1 MRGRGLAKYTF
12 AKRNTDIQYHGGGHR
27 WLSLPVT
34 NHCCD
39 YSSGGSNKTTCRKK
53 VAQTGLTKILG
64 IRTEFPQSAL
74 KSAVGLWNTTHIPR
88 NAWMTAARAAL
99 SRSQRRCGRRKVS
112 SSSSCIAAR
121 LAIHALSCARRAWRG
136 LQRLLDGR
144 KRREVA

>member
-1 MRGRGLAKYTF
+1 MANRKAEAKCWWMRAARACGEWFLQ
-12 AKRNTDIQYHGGGHR
+12 KRILIFSTMEGVIDGCQP
-27 WLSLPVT
+27 SLPV
-34 NHCCD
+34 
-39 YSSGGSNKTTCRKK
+39 SAVLAAKQCRKK

-99 SRSQRRCGRRKVS
+99 SRSQRRCGRRKVP

-136 LQRLLDGR
+136 L
-144 KRREVA
+144 